1 MADQHTPAPGI
12 ETEATIHTMPLPGE
26 ARVMMFVEANA
37 HVTHVI
43 SLATSA
49 VRQLVVGL
57 LDALDIASL
66 DEEDP
71 AADTWPAGP

>member
-1 MADQHTPAPGI
+1 
-12 ETEATIHTMPLPGE
+12 MPLPGE
-26 ARVMMFVEANA
+26 AKVMMFVEANA

-49 VRQLVVGL
+49 VRQLIVGL

-66 DEEDP
+66 DEDDP
-71 AADTWPAGP
+71 GVDSGPNEP

>member
-1 MADQHTPAPGI
+1 MADQHAPAPGI
-12 ETEATIHTMPLPGE
+12 ETEATIHTIPLPGE
-26 ARVMMFVEANA
+26 AKVIMLVEANA

>member
-26 ARVMMFVEANA
+26 AKVMMFIEANA

-49 VRQLVVGL
+49 VRQLIVGL

-66 DEEDP
+66 DEDDP
-71 AADTWPAGP
+71 APGTVPSEP

>member
-1 MADQHTPAPGI
+1 MADQHTPTSGI

-26 ARVMMFVEANA
+26 TKVMMFVEANA

-49 VRQLVVGL
+49 VRQLIVGL

-66 DEEDP
+66 DEDDP
-71 AADTWPAGP
+71 GVDSGPNEP

>member
-12 ETEATIHTMPLPGE
+12 ETEVTIHTMPLPGE
-26 ARVMMFVEANA
+26 SKVMMFVEANA

-43 SLATSA
+43 ALTTSA

-57 LDALDIASL
+57 LDALDVASL
-66 DEEDP
+66 EEEP
-71 AADTWPAGP
+71 AAGKEPSEL